1 MSKYLDNKHW
11 LVTLEIGNAENNYI
25 VISDKNP
32 IEDEDFCENILQ
44 ELEADFVS
52 DYSYLYHD
60 TPQEEDYATEE
71 EYNEAVDAWYNDFVS
86 EISVHSKLITKDNIE
101 NYGESWLDSQPVIW
115 NLELIWYILYQRKIK
130 YLQK

>member
-11 LVTLEIGNAENNYI
+11 LVTLEIGNAENNYV

-32 IEDEDFCENILQ
+32 IEDEYFYKNILQ

-52 DYSYLYHD
+52 EYSYLYHD
-60 TPQEEDYATEE
+60 APQEEDYATEE
-71 EYNEAVDAWYNDFVS
+71 EYDEAVDAWCNDFVS

-101 NYGESWLDSQPVIW
+101 NYGESWLDSQSVSI
-115 NLELIWYILYQRKIK
+115 
-130 YLQK
+130 

>member
-11 LVTLEIGNAENNYI
+11 LVTLEIVNAENNYV

-32 IEDEDFCENILQ
+32 IEDEDFCENILP

-52 DYSYLYHD
+52 EYSYLYD
-60 TPQEEDYATEE
+60 TLQEEDYATEE
-71 EYNEAVDAWYNDFVS
+71 EYNEAVDAWCNDFVS

-101 NYGESWLDSQPVIW
+101 NYGESWLDDIS
-115 NLELIWYILYQRKIK
+115 YIREK
-130 YLQK
+130 

>member
-11 LVTLEIGNAENNYI
+11 LVTLERGNAENDYI
-25 VISDKNP
+25 VISDKDP
-32 IEDEDFCENILQ
+32 VEDEDFCENILK

-60 TPQEEDYATEE
+60 AFMEEDYATEE
-71 EYNEAVDAWYNDFVS
+71 EYNEAVDAWYNDFTS

-101 NYGESWLDSQPVIW
+101 NYGESWLDNQSVIW
-115 NLELIWYILYQRKIK
+115 D
-130 YLQK
+130 

>member
-11 LVTLEIGNAENNYI
+11 LVTLEIGNAENNYV

-32 IEDEDFCENILQ
+32 IEDEDFYKNILP

-52 DYSYLYHD
+52 EYSYLYD

-71 EYNEAVDAWYNDFVS
+71 EYNEAVDAWCNDFVS

-101 NYGESWLDSQPVIW
+101 NYGESWLDSQSVSI
-115 NLELIWYILYQRKIK
+115 
-130 YLQK
+130 

>member
-11 LVTLEIGNAENNYI
+11 LVTLEIGNAENDYV

-32 IEDEDFCENILQ
+32 IEDEDFYKNILQ

-52 DYSYLYHD
+52 EYSYLYD
-60 TPQEEDYATEE
+60 PPQEEDYATEE
-71 EYNEAVDAWYNDFVS
+71 EYDEAVDAWCNDFVS

-101 NYGESWLDSQPVIW
+101 NYGENWLDDIS
-115 NLELIWYILYQRKIK
+115 YIREK
-130 YLQK
+130 

>member
-11 LVTLEIGNAENNYI
+11 LVTLEIGNAKNNYI

-86 EISVHSKLITKDNIE
+86 EISVYSKLITKDNIE
-101 NYGESWLDSQPVIW
+101 NYGESWLDSQSVIW
-115 NLELIWYILYQRKIK
+115 N
-130 YLQK
+130 